1 MHIENK
7 TKIVA
12 KEKLDP
18 TIYEC
23 LRTDIARIRKSYGK
37 GYEGSVAGM
46 TVRCGVKYW
55 LTQLEVDGEIT
66 IEQYSRVKEIYR

>member
-7 TKIVA
+7 TKIVT
-12 KEKLDP
+12 KEELDP
-18 TIYEC
+18 KIYEC
-23 LRTDIARIRKSYGK
+23 LCADVKRIRKSYGK
-37 GYEGSVAGM
+37 DHKGKVAGM

-55 LTQLEVDGEIT
+55 LTQFEANGEIT